1 MNSKNSKKQKSET
14 KFLLSWLQDFYL
26 LIWYKMNTK
35 NNIPAESLSPEEV
48 MMLDK
53 SSARNRKI
61 QIEKARTAERGQ
73 FDRER
78 VVWEVRN
85 VLNQTPSNKN
95 RKHEAKLQLISAF
108 LQQPLDAE
116 EKYAQAA

>member
-1 MNSKNSKKQKSET
+1 
-14 KFLLSWLQDFYL
+14 
-26 LIWYKMNTK
+26 MNTK

-73 FDRER
+73 FDRQR